1 MTRPQSSTLF
11 SLFSQKCRFHIVLI
25 FCLYL
30 QLCCYITATN
40 AEPYRDNTPEDEIPT
55 ELRQKKSFMENV
67 ETMRKMWFLREI
79 HPNFPVSPTTLFVL
93 TMLTLNV
100 YMTMGTYDWCEA
112 SHILLHGHDPK
123 TKQQLEEWK
132 KIIGSD
138 YKKFQEYA
146 REHSGCP
153 SNKKGG
159 SLGRFF
165 KGDMAKQFDQC
176 CFDARTPKG
185 TTVGPIQTSFGW
197 HLVFITN
204 RSG

>member
-1 MTRPQSSTLF
+1 MARQPQSSTHFYLL
-11 SLFSQKCRFHIVLI
+11 SRCRFTVLML
-25 FCLYL
+25 CLYL
-30 QLCCYITATN
+30 QLCCCIAATTTN
-40 AEPYRDNTPEDEIPT
+40 AEPYPDTPEDELPS